1 MAGAQSAPGD
11 APAGRMRRLDEG
23 KMSIIEFLGL
33 AKKKIEASEP
43 GTESETVR
51 KIVAALD
58 QMDPDRARY
67 IASFA
72 FILCRV
78 ARADL
83 KITQTE
89 MREIEH
95 ILVKRG
101 KLTEEQAILAAQMA
115 KQQSIFFGGTENF
128 LVTREF
134 NRIATREQKLSLLDC
149 LFSVASADLISTVE
163 ENEISKIC
171 SELNLSH
178 DDYISTRSAYRE
190 YRAVLQKTHK
200 TDGGKTGSDD

>member
-1 MAGAQSAPGD
+1 
-11 APAGRMRRLDEG
+11 
-23 KMSIIEFLGL
+23 MSIMEFLGL
-33 AKKKIEASEP
+33 ARKKVEASAP

-58 QMDPDRARY
+58 QMDPDKARY

-95 ILVKRG
+95 LLVERG

-134 NRIATREQKLSLLDC
+134 NRIATRAQKLSLLDC
-149 LFSVASADLISTVE
+149 LFSVASANLISTVE

-171 SELNLSH
+171 SEPNLSH
-178 DDYISTRSAYRE
+178 DDYIATRTAYRE
-190 YRAVLQKTHK
+190 YRAVLQKTPK
-200 TDGGKTGSDD
+200 TDGEQ

>member
-1 MAGAQSAPGD
+1 
-11 APAGRMRRLDEG
+11 
-23 KMSIIEFLGL
+23 MSIIEFLGL
-33 AKKKIEASEP
+33 TKEKHEQPKSSS
-43 GTESETVR
+43 ESETVR

-83 KITQTE
+83 NISQTE
-89 MREIEH
+89 MREIER
-95 ILVKRG
+95 ILVERG
-101 KLTEEQAILAAQMA
+101 KLPEEQAILAAQMA
-115 KQQSIFFGGTENF
+115 KTQSIFFGGTENF

-134 NRIATREQKLSLLDC
+134 NRIATREQKLLLLDC
-149 LFSVASADLISTVE
+149 LFSVSSVDLISTVE

-190 YRAVLQKTHK
+190 YRAVLKNPPK
-200 TDGGKTGSDD
+200 SGR